1 MKDNE
6 DITEKDKYIPLK
18 AIFINALVLIVTF
31 FVCFYEFPY
40 YVDRP
45 GGLDNINDKVKVDDA
60 YKAKGTI
67 NLTYVSEL
75 RGTIPVLIMAKL
87 HPDWTI
93 NPKSDANVGTLT
105 YETDLIRQ
113 SILMHQSYT
122 TAIMYAYQ
130 KADKKVEIK
139 NEKCYVIYKFE
150 DSNSD
155 LEVGDQ
161 IITIDDFEVNNYDEL
176 GTFIA
181 KKKIGDT
188 STVKV
193 INDGQEYTRKIV
205 YTGEDDQPV
214 IGVQIGVEY
223 ELETDPEYDFTFN
236 DLEYGPS
243 GGLMISLAVY
253 NSLVKD
259 DITGGKTIAGTGT
272 LDTDGNVGAV
282 GGIEY
287 KLKGAVK
294 DKADVFF
301 APAFENYDE
310 AMKLKKE
317 KGYGIDIVKVETFE
331 DALKYLEDKIMK
343 K

>member
-1 MKDNE
+1 M
-6 DITEKDKYIPLK
+6 DIDDKIEEKEKYISIK
-18 AIFINALVLIVTF
+18 VVVINFIVLVVVF
-31 FVCFYEFPY
+31 FVCFYELPY
-40 YVDRP
+40 YIDRP
-45 GGLDNINDKVKVDDA
+45 GGLDNINDKVQVDGA
-60 YKAKGTI
+60 YKVKGTM

-75 RGTIPVLIMAKL
+75 RGTIPALIMAYL

-93 NPKSDANVGTLT
+93 IPKSDANVGTLT

-130 KADKKVEIK
+130 KANKKVDIK
-139 NEKCYVIYKFE
+139 SEKCYVIYKLE
-150 DSNSD
+150 DSDSD

-161 IITIDDFEVNNYDEL
+161 IVKIDDFEVNSYEEL

-188 STVKV
+188 STVQV
-193 INDGQEYTRKIV
+193 INDGKEYTRKIV

-223 ELETDPEYDFTFN
+223 ELETDPKYEFSFN
-236 DLEYGPS
+236 NSEYGPS
-243 GGLMISLAVY
+243 GGLMVSLAVY

-272 LDTDGNVGAV
+272 LDIEGNVGPV

-301 APAFENYDE
+301 APSFENYDE

-317 KGYGIDIVKVETFE
+317 KGYDIDIVKVETFE